1 MDSHRN
7 EPCCAIVAAAGSS
20 QRMSGIDK
28 IFQLIKGKPLI
39 SYTIRVFEAS
49 PRISNIILVLHESRL
64 SDGEALRRK
73 LGWTKV
79 TSICRGG
86 KRRQDSVLE
95 GLKKAQ
101 GNNWVLIHDG
111 ARPCIDE
118 DIIERGIEAALE
130 TGASVAGVR
139 VKDTIKTAADDLT
152 ITATLDRDKLWAIQ
166 TPQVFRYD
174 IIHRAYQENAM
185 DVTDDA
191 TLVEK
196 LGYKVKVFQGTEE
209 NIKVTTPEDLYFVER
224 YLKKRGIV

>member
-139 VKDTIKTAADDLT
+139 VKDTIKTAGDDLT

>member
-139 VKDTIKTAADDLT
+139 VKDTIKTAGDDLT

-209 NIKVTTPEDLYFVER
+209 NIKVTTPEELYFVER